1 MNCTQIKGGSI
12 MNYFKYQYSGS
23 LGQIWG
29 LFSELS
35 NLSKSEVLNAN
46 KRCDFSHTVDI
57 ISSAMNGGLSCEDFN
72 LRAYEYSCKRT
83 DDIKQSDKR
92 KKELVIVDT
101 VNGDEDTP
109 VGYGEI
115 SSNDIRLR
123 VIDEAIEM
131 LEADDEFERCLAELY
146 NIREDYIVEKG
157 VDVVEMLSNS
167 LKGIPEAVSF
177 IRGIVLEDTKIK
189 ELVESLCENG
199 IDRLQGRLIAYQ

>member
-1 MNCTQIKGGSI
+1 

-23 LGQIWG
+23 FGHIWG

-35 NLSKSEVLNAN
+35 NLSKTEVMNSN
-46 KRCDFSHTVDI
+46 KKYDFSHTTEI
-57 ISSAMNGGLSCEDFN
+57 ISSAMSGSLCFEDFN
-72 LRAYEYSCKRT
+72 LRAYEYTCKTT

-92 KKELVIVDT
+92 KQELVIVDT
-101 VNGDEDTP
+101 VNGDDETP

-123 VIDEAIEM
+123 VIDEAIDL

-146 NIREDYIVEKG
+146 NIRKDYIVEKG

-177 IRGIVLEDTKIK
+177 IRDIVSQDSNLKQ
-189 ELVESLCENG
+189 LVESLCETG
-199 IDRLQGRLIAYQ
+199 SDRLQGRLATL